1 MEALAAVGLA
11 SNVIQFISFAQD
23 LVSTSK
29 QISRNA
35 DGALVENLELEA
47 ITKNLDRLGSSL
59 LVRISHDASDTKED
73 KELRKLCQGCRY
85 VSGLLIEKLNS
96 LKVDL
101 RFSGSVGRQWAS
113 FRQALNSVMNAED
126 IAELEGRLD
135 RYQKGINSAL
145 LASLRYKPY
154 VTWPGS
160 IPANL
165 QRRAQINKAEKNRE
179 IRNTRMSQQLF
190 GFIDETKVWQADLI
204 DTLHH
209 NNWQPNSAHDIQ
221 LFTHQLGHGAQLDRE
236 LLHLQRVHHL
246 LRFEEISERHATIAE
261 AHKKTFDWIF
271 HPGHLMT
278 GADGSSEDAHAPSA
292 ISQQGS
298 FMNWLLGD
306 QSLYWIT
313 GKPGSGKSTLMK
325 YLFNDER
332 TLNAVARWGGEKELI
347 IASFFFWNSGTVMQ
361 MSRIGLLQT
370 LLYQC
375 LKDRVKLIPS
385 LFPTRW
391 TNYTLFG
398 GDVRPW
404 TWLELTNALKTLVS
418 MKQFNFLLFIDG
430 LDEFDGP
437 LLTIVS
443 LVLELV
449 KISPRTVKICV
460 ASRPWLVFEE
470 SFQQMPWLRMEDL
483 TRPDIQLYIE
493 ENMQESLRWKQLQQ
507 FMPKEATKLITEI
520 IDKAVGVFLWVIL
533 VVASLLSGLR
543 DGDSINNLWDRLNK
557 LPSTLE
563 DLFQR
568 ILNHLNPEYFVE
580 ACEMFQ
586 MVLIAFEPPT
596 LINFSFA
603 QDGCMPAIH
612 APIGQLRKD
621 ELSYMA
627 ETMRRRIMSRC
638 KGLLEVPQAHVDH
651 ERAKVGY
658 LHRTVRDFFK
668 STEAWTYIRSG
679 APDFDA
685 PLHLA
690 ASSLR
695 LTKMT
700 SVRVRAGVI
709 DEFWHEALF
718 CAEYARKCED
728 PTVAIPIL
736 DELSRVG
743 DLYWGQ
749 TALHSNR
756 YATWL
761 AELVDTSTSRTIHE
775 AWRGIMQIQIP
786 LNGVPGPL
794 QQVPH
799 WVNTIY
805 LADTTIVSFSY
816 GIQQVASNILLSSFF
831 DFAFFMRL
839 NTYVLAKLTNPIV
852 QQHHVEG
859 WTLLS
864 RSIDHKDYDIVQ
876 VLFSHGANPN
886 SKCGSS
892 DTAWTRLLTRA
903 RKCKDVQEQRDLCNM
918 AVLYI
923 DHGADLTAVCMDDFR
938 TIFKNLEQ
946 EKREE
951 LVNKVEIVKEKQ
963 KLAAMQ
969 KQGHQRG
976 SLHGVRNAIKAKCKT
991 WSLFKN

>member
-1 MEALAAVGLA
+1 
-11 SNVIQFISFAQD
+11 
-23 LVSTSK
+23 
-29 QISRNA
+29 
-35 DGALVENLELEA
+35 
-47 ITKNLDRLGSSL
+47 
-59 LVRISHDASDTKED
+59 
-73 KELRKLCQGCRY
+73 
-85 VSGLLIEKLNS
+85 
-96 LKVDL
+96 
-101 RFSGSVGRQWAS
+101 
-113 FRQALNSVMNAED
+113 
-126 IAELEGRLD
+126 
-135 RYQKGINSAL
+135 
-145 LASLRYKPY
+145 
-154 VTWPGS
+154 
-160 IPANL
+160 
-165 QRRAQINKAEKNRE
+165 
-179 IRNTRMSQQLF
+179 MSQQLL
-190 GFIDETKVWQADLI
+190 GFIDETKAWQADLI
-204 DTLHH
+204 DTLHR
-209 NNWQPNSAHDIQ
+209 NNWQPDNAYDIQ

-236 LLHLQRVHHL
+236 LLHLQRVYHL

-271 HPGHLMT
+271 HPEHLMPGT
-278 GADGSSEDAHAPSA
+278 DDSSANAHAPMVVD
-292 ISQQGS
+292 QNDS

-306 QSLYWIT
+306 RSIYWIT

-325 YLFNDER
+325 YLYNDKR
-332 TLNAVARWGGEKELI
+332 TLDAVSSWSRGNELV
-347 IASFFFWNSGTVMQ
+347 IASFFFWNSGTAMQ

-375 LKDRVKLIPS
+375 LKDHVKLIPS

-404 TWLELTNALKTLVS
+404 TWLELTSALKTLIS
-418 MKQFNFLLFIDG
+418 MKQFSFLLFIDG

-437 LLTIVS
+437 LLAIVS
-443 LVLELV
+443 LVLKLV

-493 ENMQESLRWKQLQQ
+493 DNLQESPRWKQLQQ
-507 FMPKEATKLITEI
+507 FKPDESTKLITEI
-520 IDKAVGVFLWVIL
+520 MDKAVGVFLWVIL

-543 DGDSINNLWDRLNK
+543 DGDSINDLWNRLNE

-563 DLFQR
+563 ELFQK
-568 ILNHLNPEYFVE
+568 ILNHLNPEYFVQ

-586 MVLIAFEPPT
+586 MVLTAFEPPT
-596 LINFSFA
+596 LIDFSFA
-603 QDGCMPAIH
+603 QDGLVPAID
-612 APIGQLRKD
+612 APIGQLPKE

-638 KGLLEVPQAHVDH
+638 KGLLEAPRAHVDH
-651 ERAKVGY
+651 ERAKVEY

-700 SVRVRAGVI
+700 RVRDRAGVI
-709 DEFWHEALF
+709 DEFWHDALF
-718 CAEYARKCED
+718 CFEYTRKCED
-728 PTVAIPIL
+728 LTVAIPVL

-743 DLYWGQ
+743 DVYWGQ
-749 TALHSNR
+749 KALHPNR

-761 AELVDTSTSRTIHE
+761 AELIDTSTSRTMHE
-775 AWRGIMQIQIP
+775 AWRGIMQIPVP
-786 LNGVPGPL
+786 LSGIPGPL

-799 WVNTIY
+799 WVNTIH
-805 LADTTIVSFSY
+805 LAETSVLSFSY
-816 GIQQVASNILLSSFF
+816 GLQQAATNVLLSSFF

-839 NTYVLAKLTNPIV
+839 NAYVLAKLTNSIA
-852 QQHHVEG
+852 QQHRIEG
-859 WTLLS
+859 RTLLS
-864 RSIDHKDYDIVQ
+864 CSIDHKDYDMTQI
-876 VLFSHGANPN
+876 LLKHGANPN
-886 SKCGSS
+886 SKCGSA

-903 RKCKDVQEQRDLCNM
+903 RTSKDMQVQRDLCTM
-918 AVLYI
+918 ATLYI
-923 DHGADLTAVCMDDFR
+923 DCGADLTAIRMDDFG
-938 TIFKNLEQ
+938 TIFKSLEH

-951 LVNKVEIVKEKQ
+951 LINKVTVVKKENQ
-963 KLAAMQ
+963 RVSATQ
-969 KQGHQRG
+969 GQGHQRG
-976 SLHGVRNAIKAKCKT
+976 SSQGVRNALKAKYKS
-991 WSLFKN
+991 WSFF